1 MVLPLAQIVHSTNH
15 RLRLR
20 IKGRRGDD
28 PYFSDLEAKLGV
40 AFASFK
46 VLASPVTGS
55 IAVSGD
61 RVEERAVCD
70 FGRREALFRV
80 APAKSEP
87 QTLPL
92 SIIGL
97 LRTANRNMRA
107 ATSGRLDLPSSLFV
121 ALLLFGIVELIRGN
135 WKTPP
140 WYTAFWYAFGLYS
153 KSLFDQ
159 VIAMEDPGAGDE

>member
-92 SIIGL
+92 SIIANSQPQYEGGHQRPPGL
-97 LRTANRNMRA
+97 AQFAVR
-107 ATSGRLDLPSSLFV
+107 GPS
-121 ALLLFGIVELIRGN
+121 
-135 WKTPP
+135 
-140 WYTAFWYAFGLYS
+140 AFWNR
-153 KSLFDQ
+153 
-159 VIAMEDPGAGDE
+159 